1 MMSCALRGLGGESG
15 ERGSWSHRL
24 ELGEE
29 RVSNALDS
37 VQKDYLLMEINDME
51 IYDGYNARFCGSD
64 VIGTI
69 VPQNSRWGLTNGYKI
84 IENDMGKIYKIRKLT
99 SRECLRLM
107 GVSDDDIDKIK
118 AANISETQQYKMAGN
133 SIVVP
138 VLEAIFTQ
146 MFRKDGDA
154 LF

>member
-1 MMSCALRGLGGESG
+1 MMEKKVMSCALRGRGGESG

-37 VQKDYLLMEINDME
+37 VQKDYLLMEIQE
-51 IYDGYNARFCGSD
+51 
-64 VIGTI
+64 
-69 VPQNSRWGLTNGYKI
+69 
-84 IENDMGKIYKIRKLT
+84 MGKIYKIRKLT

-107 GVSDDDIDKIK
+107 GVSDGDIDRIK
-118 AANISETQQYKMAGN
+118 EAGISETQQYKMAGN